1 MKEHK
6 LLREQTLSSEE
17 VYKGRLLHVFL
28 DHAELPDG
36 SGSTREWI
44 KHPGASAVVPLFD
57 NGDIMMLHQFR
68 YPLKKTFLEVPAGK
82 IDAGEDH
89 RDTAKRELKE
99 EAGLKGDLHY
109 IGPFYPCIG
118 YSDEVIHIYLAD
130 NLHETAQKAD
140 DDEFVL
146 RKRIPFD
153 DAVNKVHTGE
163 IADGKTM
170 ICLLRA
176 YEWLKQRNGS

>member
-6 LLREQTLSSEE
+6 LLKEQTLSSEE
-17 VYKGRLLHVFL
+17 VFNGRLLHVFL

-36 SGSTREWI
+36 SESTREWI

-57 NGDIMMLHQFR
+57 NGDIMMLKQFR
-68 YPLKKTFLEVPAGK
+68 YPLKQTFLEVPAGK
-82 IDAGEDH
+82 IDAGENH
-89 RDTAKRELKE
+89 RHTAERELME
-99 EAGLKGDLHY
+99 EAGLKGDVHY

-130 NLHETAQKAD
+130 NLQETAQQVD
-140 DDEFVL
+140 EDEFVL
-146 RKRIPFD
+146 RERIPFGE
-153 DAVNKVHTGE
+153 AVSKVHSGE
-163 IADGKTM
+163 ITDGKTM

-176 YEWLKQRNGS
+176 FEWLKQKNGA